1 MLLDLLTAF
10 RRRTVSETQ
19 MVFLGLFLGLWIG
32 SLGDKVGDRVVQ
44 GFYRFPCFMAGKG
57 MRNHPPEQS
66 DPADIRRILP
76 IDQWLGSSRGERRWF
91 LGCLMALGY
100 FYVSGKVTVSLH
112 PMHAKIN
119 FAKQAW
125 LEGDSQG
132 FAQLFAPS
140 GELVVPGQRWQG
152 PEAISKAFQA
162 FTQDHEVLAIEISNL
177 VVQGDRA
184 ILEWYW
190 EDRDIHTGQTS
201 KAEDAIA
208 IDFQGDRIQRW
219 REYIDTKSLAN

>member
-1 MLLDLLTAF
+1 
-10 RRRTVSETQ
+10 

-32 SLGDKVGDRVVQ
+32 SLRDNVGDRVVQ

-57 MRNHPPEQS
+57 MRNHPPEQP
-66 DPADIRRILP
+66 DPADIFRA
-76 IDQWLGSSRGERRWF
+76 SSGEQAGPRGLERRWF
-91 LGCLMALGY
+91 LSHLMALGCCG
-100 FYVSGKVTVSLH
+100 VSGQGAVVL
-112 PMHAKIN
+112 PDIHATIHR
-119 FAKQAW
+119 ARQAW
-125 LEGDSQG
+125 LGGDRQG
-132 FAQLFAPS
+132 FAQLFTPS

-152 PEAISKAFQA
+152 PQAISEAFQA
-162 FTQDHEVLAIEISNL
+162 FTQGHEVLAIEISNL

-190 EDRDIHTGQTS
+190 EDRDLHTGQTS

-219 REYIDTKSLAN
+219 REYIDTKSLADA